1 MANALALFA
10 GPLKLLFALAPVVG
24 GAGVLVWRWH
34 ETRTPVTAKKIVIP
48 PLAMATGFAMFLAP
62 PLRVPWTWAAAAF
75 LAGAVLLAIPLMRSS
90 SLERTGDVVIMRRS
104 PGFLLILLG
113 LLALRIALHEW
124 VGSHVSPAQ
133 TAALFFVLAFG
144 MILRWRAGLYRRYRA
159 LTAASGAPAKEAE
172 SPTRSGQSGSG
183 K

>member
-1 MANALALFA
+1 MLNALAALS

-48 PLAMATGFAMFLAP
+48 PLAMATGLGMFVAP
-62 PLRVPWTWAAAAF
+62 PMRVPWLWALVAF
-75 LAGAVLLAIPLMRSS
+75 VLGALVLAIPLIRSS
-90 SLERTGDVVIMRRS
+90 RLERDGDVVMMRRS

-124 VGSHVSPAQ
+124 VGRYVSATQ
-133 TAALFFVLAFG
+133 TAALFFLLAFG
-144 MILRWRAGLYRRYRA
+144 MIVRWRVGMYLGYRK
-159 LTAASGAPAKEAE
+159 LTS
-172 SPTRSGQSGSG
+172 
-183 K
+183 